1 MSVRDY
7 DERGSPYL
15 PIFVTA
21 LSILLSTFLILR
33 GVGKL
38 LGQFDLYVQA
48 EDHALDYASRLGP
61 EPRVDYVGPY
71 EDKFYFS
78 AWSTRSI
85 EVDGPVPTRH
95 YLLCDPDGC
104 EAAPTPEP

>member
-7 DERGSPYL
+7 DERGSSYL

-21 LSILLSTFLILR
+21 LSIFLSIFLILR
-33 GVGKL
+33 GVNGL
-38 LGQFDLYVQA
+38 LGQFDLYTQA

-61 EPRVDYVGPY
+61 EPRVDYIKTY

-78 AWSTRSI
+78 AWSAGV
-85 EVDGPVPTRH
+85 VDADGSNPTCY

-104 EAAPTPEP
+104 EAAPPPVP